1 MRRSPRWTMSMSQA
15 RRAWGL
21 ALLLGV
27 GLGASGCASMRVQQ
41 VATWEAEG
49 NESGLK
55 GALSDS
61 SEEVQEAA
69 IAAWVRYGEYDTGRP
84 SVLASLGSS
93 QAAAARQA
101 EKRLFGQPPR
111 PVPDP
116 HTDGAGSGPAVIYFY
131 RAAGDDGEARW
142 IVLDDS
148 EKVRLGVGRY
158 FRYSA
163 GTGSHRACVQLPDAD
178 APVTDDSAD
187 EGVRTRKVAPQCSTL
202 MAHTAGI
209 YFVRYR
215 AQGIKGRPELKVMP
229 VPPGLAA
236 VKELTAVDPGDHA
249 K

>member
-1 MRRSPRWTMSMSQA
+1 MSMSQA

-116 HTDGAGSGPAVIYFY
+116 HADGA
-131 RAAGDDGEARW
+131 
-142 IVLDDS
+142 
-148 EKVRLGVGRY
+148 GRY